1 VKIALYRKIDPS
13 QARPFLA
20 LYIVFFI
27 LSFLTINTYYLVFFE
42 VHYRYY
48 LWTALAIGYMISIYS
63 EAKYRPYLDLAAN
76 VLALLFFVIS
86 FRQILGNIQSFG
98 TILGQLLAI
107 LLVLRSG
114 ILFNRDD
121 FFVPLTISLAIML
134 LCSIPSYESNYVL
147 SLQAYFFVVVACLYM
162 LTKTKQHEMTR
173 FGFFETQKIRKLFTT
188 KTELSMPVIYAFVA
202 LFVATVIYIAIP
214 RPEGRNQRYIN
225 QLRSIFGDRF
235 EHFNPQSESDEGGG
249 ATPLMPQG
257 SPYAGFNEV
266 SFRITRGRE
275 VLQGE
280 NANNIVMEV
289 QMDYPSYM
297 RALTWD
303 TYENGEW
310 KRSDNLEMDTELKMV
325 NNPLMTISNEIPEY
339 RLEPPPE
346 ITVDELRGN
355 RVDNDGKVFIKT
367 ENPSTLLFLPWQA
380 TDIRIDSDDLVTN
393 SVSEVRLIPARD
405 AKNRIQKVSRY
416 DFTSKIYLPAGME
429 KAYLRL
435 RSDDPSLDIYRQ
447 LPESVTQPING
458 RTVKQMAEEIVQNA
472 GAQTDYE
479 KTVAILNYLK
489 SVGKYSLSPPYIP
502 SEFDV
507 VSYFLLEVSPKRSHC
522 EIFSSSMAIML
533 RSLGIPCRMATGYTS
548 GSYSFNR
555 NSFLVR
561 ERDAHAWVEVYF
573 PEVGW
578 LEFDP
583 TPGSLFNDLNEQ
595 TKAIV
600 ASITTVI
607 NDLYVYSPRQFYQK
621 KVSPLINRLVSLY
634 YYNVGRVSDYL
645 GRWFSMQSIMTF
657 ILVMVIAAG
666 SLVVIL
672 QLRKPPD
679 DFSAHKRV
687 SRMYYRNLVDNLRR
701 KGNSIAVGI
710 TPTELLEITKTRYP
724 IISDTLELF
733 IMDFHEFNYSRP
745 DQRREL
751 FKEMRNAY
759 KVTLSSIKHIRH

>member
-1 VKIALYRKIDPS
+1 MKIALYRKIDLS

-20 LYIVFFI
+20 LYIVFFL

-48 LWTALAIGYMISIYS
+48 LWIALAVGYLISIYS

-76 VLALLFFVIS
+76 ILALIFFATS
-86 FRQILGNIQSFG
+86 LRQIMGNIQSFG

-107 LLVLRSG
+107 LLVLRSC

-147 SLQAYFFVVVACLYM
+147 SLQAYFFIVVACLYM

-173 FGFFETQKIRKLFTT
+173 FGFFETQKIRKIFTT
-188 KTELSMPVIYAFVA
+188 KTELSMLVIYALVA
-202 LFVATVIYIAIP
+202 LLIATVIYVAIP
-214 RPEGRNQRYIN
+214 RPEGRNQRYIS
-225 QLRSIFGDRF
+225 QLRAIFGDRF
-235 EHFNPQSESDEGGG
+235 EHFNPQSEPEDGGG
-249 ATPLMPQG
+249 AVPLKPQNAA
-257 SPYAGFNEV
+257 YAGFNEA
-266 SFRITRGRE
+266 SFKITMGRE
-275 VLQGE
+275 ILQGE
-280 NANNIVMEV
+280 DANNIVMEV

-297 RALTWD
+297 RALAWD

-310 KRSDNLEMDTELKMV
+310 KRSDDLETETELKMI
-325 NNPLMTISNEIPEY
+325 NNPLMTLASDIPEY
-339 RLEPPPE
+339 RLEEPPE
-346 ITVDELRGN
+346 IKIDELRGN
-355 RVDNDGKVFIKT
+355 RVDNDGTVFIKS
-367 ENPSTLLFLPWQA
+367 ENPSTLLFLPWQV
-380 TDIRIDSDDLVTN
+380 TDIRIDADDVVTN
-393 SVSEVRLIPARD
+393 SLSEVRLIPVLD
-405 AKNRIQKVSRY
+405 SNNRVHKVSVY
-416 DFTSKIYLPAGME
+416 DFTSKVYLPGGME
-429 KAYLRL
+429 KAFLRL

-447 LPESVTQPING
+447 LPESVMQPING
-458 RTVKQMAEEIVQNA
+458 RTVKDMAEEIVQNA

-507 VSYFLLEVSPKRSHC
+507 VSYFLLEVSPKRGHC

-533 RSLGIPCRMATGYTS
+533 RSLGIPCRMATGYSS

-561 ERDAHAWVEVYF
+561 EKDAHAWVEVYF

-583 TPGSLFNDLNEQ
+583 TPGSLFIDLTEQ
-595 TKAIV
+595 TKTIV

-621 KVSPLINRLVSLY
+621 KVSPLINRLVSIY
-634 YYNVGRVSDYL
+634 YYNVGRASDYL
-645 GRWFSMQSIMTF
+645 GRWLNMESIMTF
-657 ILVMVIAAG
+657 ILIVVIAAG

-672 QLRKPPD
+672 QLRKPQD
-679 DFSAHKRV
+679 DISSHKRV
-687 SRMYYRNLVDNLRR
+687 SRMYYRNLVENLRKR
-701 KGNSIAVGI
+701 GNSIAIGI
-710 TPTELLEITKTRYP
+710 TPSELLEIAKNRYP
-724 IISDTLELF
+724 ILSDTLELF

-745 DQRREL
+745 DQKREL
-751 FKEMRNAY
+751 FKELRDAY

>member
-1 VKIALYRKIDPS
+1 VKLALYRKSDPS

-27 LSFLTINTYYLVFFE
+27 LSFLTVNTYYLVFFE

-48 LWTALAIGYMISIYS
+48 LWIALAIGYLISIYS
-63 EAKYRPYLDLAAN
+63 QAKYRSYLDLFAN
-76 VLALLFFVIS
+76 LLALIFFVTS
-86 FRQILGNIQSFG
+86 FRQIMGNIQSFG

-107 LLVLRSG
+107 LLVLRSC

-134 LCSIPSYESNYVL
+134 LCSIPSYESNFVL
-147 SLQAYFFVVVACLYM
+147 SLQAYFIVVVACLYM

-173 FGFFETQKIRKLFTT
+173 FGFFEVQKIQKFFTT
-188 KTELSMPVIYAFVA
+188 KTELSMLVIYALIA
-202 LFVATVIYIAIP
+202 LLLATVIYVAIP
-214 RPEGRNQRYIN
+214 RPEGNQRYIN
-225 QLRSIFGDRF
+225 QLRAIFGGRF
-235 EHFNPQSESDEGGG
+235 EHFNPQSEPENEGG
-249 ATPLMPQG
+249 AVPLQPQ
-257 SPYAGFNEV
+257 SSTYVGFNEA
-266 SFRITRGRE
+266 SFRITTGRE
-275 VLQGE
+275 IIQGE

-297 RALTWD
+297 RALVWD

-310 KRSDNLEMDTELKMV
+310 KRSDSLETVTELKMA
-325 NNPLMTISNEIPEY
+325 NNPLMTIPSDIPDY
-339 RLEPPPE
+339 RLKEPPE
-346 ITVDELRGN
+346 ITVEELRGN
-355 RVDNDGKVFIKT
+355 RVDNDGKVFIRS
-367 ENPSTLLFLPWQA
+367 ENPSTLLFLPWQV
-380 TDIRIDSDDLVTN
+380 TDVKIDTDDVVTN
-393 SVSEVRLIPARD
+393 SVSEVRMVPTLD
-405 AKNRIQKVSRY
+405 SKNRIQKVSRY
-416 DFTSKIYLPAGME
+416 DFTSKIYLPGGME
-429 KAYLRL
+429 KVYLRL
-435 RSDDPSLDIYRQ
+435 RSDDPSFDIYRQ

-458 RTVKQMAEEIVQNA
+458 RTVQQMAEEIVQNA

-507 VSYFLLEVSPKRSHC
+507 ISYFLLEVSPKRGHC
-522 EIFSSSMAIML
+522 EIFSSAMAVML

-561 ERDAHAWVEVYF
+561 EKNAHAWVEVYF

-583 TPGSLFNDLNEQ
+583 TPGSILNDLNEQ
-595 TKAIV
+595 AKTVV
-600 ASITTVI
+600 ASVTTVI
-607 NDLYVYSPRQFYQK
+607 NDLYVYSPRQFYLK
-621 KVSPLINRLVSLY
+621 KVSPLINRLVSFY
-634 YYNVGRVSDYL
+634 YYNVGRLSDYL
-645 GRWFSMQSIMTF
+645 GRWIRMESIMTF
-657 ILVMVIAAG
+657 ILIVVIAAG

-672 QLRKPPD
+672 QMRKPPD
-679 DFSAHKRV
+679 DVSVHKRV
-687 SRMYYRNLVDNLRR
+687 SRMYYRNLVDNLRK

-710 TPTELLEITKTRYP
+710 TPTEMLEIMKNRYP
-724 IISDTLELF
+724 LISDTLELF

-751 FKEMRNAY
+751 FKEMRIAY